1 MLVWCLVSGDNF
13 YDEFVDI
20 IQKRNYHITYP
31 NVNFICNFFVKLA
44 SSILILIVIINII
57 LYEN

>member
-13 YDEFVDI
+13 DDEFVDI

-31 NVNFICNFFVKLA
+31 NVNFICKFLLA
-44 SSILILIVIINII
+44 SSILILIVINII